1 MKEYS
6 ILIIHDGGCPYYL
19 KNFNTFESCFEALE
33 NIISLEKER
42 GRRYFVDNDYFENDY
57 KFCGYENLKYI
68 SIKVRE
74 VTEWENFSKD
84 NKIKNPNDKNKKVVN
99 ILNYF

>member
-6 ILIIHDGGCPYYL
+6 ILIINNGGHPYYL
-19 KNFNTFESCFEALE
+19 QNYKTLE
-33 NIISLEKER
+33 ECKAQVNNIVSLEKER
-42 GRRYFVDNDYFENDY
+42 GRLYFVDNDYFENDY